1 MLLSVMRPP
10 KHRQSALWGALNH
23 VLGTEASVRIL
34 RVLAQDGTQVT
45 RGELARRAGLEPR
58 GTSLAVHRLQEA
70 GLIQAVGQ
78 GARQLVALREQ
89 HPLAPGVRQLF
100 ACERERVERVV
111 AGVRAAVAARNTRV
125 EAAWLEG
132 AFANGSDSLGQA
144 LALSVL
150 ASSAMVDDE
159 VHELQCAL
167 VGLQA
172 AEDVTIEVSGLTRAD
187 LNAIDP
193 ARQALVRS
201 ALPVWGPAP
210 GAVAAWAAPWDV
222 PGSPHRHTLHAA
234 KDAQAL
240 RFASA
245 IAEKI
250 ASDANIVSAARSYVH
265 ARLHAA
271 SAYERADLEEWDRVL
286 SSMSGARLRR
296 FLVDRGERATRL
308 RQTMP
313 FPGVLS
319 EQERRSLLGGSDEA
333 V

>member
-1 MLLSVMRPP
+1 M
-10 KHRQSALWGALNH
+10 
-23 VLGTEASVRIL
+23 LGTEASVRIL
-34 RVLAQDGTQVT
+34 RVLAHEATQVT

-58 GTSLAVHRLQEA
+58 GTSLAVDRLQEA

-89 HPLAPGVRQLF
+89 HPLAPGIRQLF

-111 AGVRAAVAARNTRV
+111 AGVRAAVVARNTRID
-125 EAAWLEG
+125 AAWIEG
-132 AFANGSDSLGQA
+132 AFANGSDSLGEA

-159 VHELQCAL
+159 VHELQREL

-210 GAVAAWAAPWDV
+210 GAIAGWAAPWDV
-222 PGSPHRHTLHAA
+222 PGLQVSPGSPHRHTLHAA

-250 ASDANIVSAARSYVH
+250 ARDPNIVSAARSYVH

-271 SAYERADLEEWDRVL
+271 SAHERADLEEWDRVL

-313 FPGVLS
+313 FLGVLS
-319 EQERRSLLGGSDEA
+319 EQERRSMLGGSSET